1 MTFQNILVPL
11 DGSGFAEAALPA
23 AVRVARSS
31 KATIHL
37 VTVRQLI
44 PAVVALGEAFAPPVS
59 NEEISNED
67 REYLVATQAL
77 LLREGAPRVEILE
90 LEGPTGPTLAEAA
103 MNLNADLL
111 VVATHGRGA
120 VKRFWLGSVA
130 DYLIRHLSIP
140 VLLVHPG
147 SLGGWGPEQSLRRV
161 LVALDLSADA
171 EAILEPVTAM
181 AHLTAGHVTLLHV
194 LQPVLELP
202 APGAPFLAPTP
213 GTLILDQALA
223 QQHLD
228 EVADRLRH
236 RGLSV
241 NTRLLSGTAVPEILE
256 ELAQDRYDVLA
267 LTTHGRGGLSRL
279 LLGSVAEKLIRRAS
293 KPVLVVRPIA
303 TPKEDL

>member
-1 MTFQNILVPL
+1 VL
-11 DGSGFAEAALPA
+11 D
-23 AVRVARSS
+23 
-31 KATIHL
+31 
-37 VTVRQLI
+37 
-44 PAVVALGEAFAPPVS
+44 
-59 NEEISNED
+59 EETRTED
-67 REYLVATQAL
+67 HEYLVATQAL

-90 LEGPTGPTLAEAA
+90 IAGPTGPALAEAA
-103 MNLNADLL
+103 TNLNADLL

-147 SLGGWGPEQSLRRV
+147 QMGGWGPEQSLRRV

-171 EAILEPVTAM
+171 EAILEPVSAM
-181 AHLTAGHVTLLHV
+181 AQLTGGHITLVHV
-194 LQPVLELP
+194 LQPVIELP
-202 APGAPFLAPTP
+202 APGAPFLAPTS
-213 GTLILDQALA
+213 GTLIVDRAMA

-228 EVADRLRH
+228 EVADGLRL

-279 LLGSVAEKLIRRAS
+279 LLGSVAEKLIRRAM
-293 KPVLVVRPIA
+293 KPVLVVRPLA